1 MLRNATLFKV
11 DTLPLLSMVFIG
23 SLSAFSFHTCSF
35 FYLVF
40 LSSLL
45 KFCVEKKAYR
55 GVQFDTHLLNE
66 DENSKREVVDVVGRL
81 AEKLNAIAIDAQE
94 LKALIHP
101 PGAVNVNG
109 TRLSVSSASE
119 HD

>member
-1 MLRNATLFKV
+1 MDGLHR
-11 DTLPLLSMVFIG
+11 LPLGFFLS
-23 SLSAFSFHTCSF
+23 LCSF
-35 FYLVF
+35 FYLV
-40 LSSLL
+40 LLLSLL
-45 KFCVEKKAYR
+45 KLCVEKKAYR
-55 GVQFDTHLLNE
+55 GVQFDNHSLNE

-81 AEKLNAIAIDAQE
+81 AEKLNAIAIDPQE

-101 PGAVNVNG
+101 SGAVNVNG